1 MNLAAHQENA
11 YQAIINV
18 TVRRIVP
25 IIAMKMDVTMEATE
39 MEVIQ
44 TPLNE
49 ELKVLYKLAQQ
60 APPMWSYHRGCTIVS
75 RWMT

>member
-25 IIAMKMDVTMEATE
+25 IIAMKMDVTTEATA

-44 TPLNE
+44 IS
-49 ELKVLYKLAQQ
+49 LK
-60 APPMWSYHRGCTIVS
+60 
-75 RWMT
+75 